1 MDVLRTTSWL
11 GNIRIVVIIIYSLFQ
26 ANLKIHLKSHLDERD
41 FVCHICS
48 KAFYRRDAL
57 KKHISCYHENI
68 KAFHC
73 KICDKMFKGHL
84 PQHMRTHQSIK
95 THGCL
100 TCGALF
106 SQRSQLIVHQRIHS
120 GERPYRCQSL
130 YP

>member
-1 MDVLRTTSWL
+1 
-11 GNIRIVVIIIYSLFQ
+11 
-26 ANLKIHLKSHLDERD
+26 LDERD

-73 KICDKMFKGHL
+73 PVCNKMFKGHL

-95 THGCL
+95 THVTFL
-100 TCGALF
+100 TCLL
-106 SQRSQLIVHQRIHS
+106 SKLLIYLISPFRDAS
-120 GERPYRCQSL
+120 RAELSSL
-130 YP
+130 NDLN